1 MGRISTED
9 TFRVL
14 LSGAADPDR
23 PIGVRSSFI
32 DGRGAGLGHLTESG
46 LAPLLDPV
54 IVKVTLLAALA
65 LTVSTVTL
73 RAVTLTVVASLALAL
88 LAFSIVALALLF
100 IPLTLLLLLVLV
112 LLTSTYYLDLLAG
125 LLVLLRSWLSSP
137 PQ

>member
-23 PIGVRSSFI
+23 PIGVRLSFI
-32 DGRGAGLGHLTESG
+32 DRRGVGLGLLTESG
-46 LAPLLDPV
+46 LLDLV

-65 LTVSTVTL
+65 LTVSTGTL
-73 RAVTLTVVASLALAL
+73 RAATLTVVASLALAL
-88 LAFSIVALALLF
+88 LALFVSILALALLF

-112 LLTSTYYLDLLAG
+112 LLTSTYCLDLLTG
-125 LLVLLRSWLSSP
+125 QLVLLRSWLSSP